1 MYLKSLVLKGFKSF
15 ADRSVLALEP
25 GIIAVVGPNGSG
37 KSNISDAVLWV
48 LGERNAKH
56 LRGQAMEDVIFAG
69 SSARKSVGIAEVD
82 LVLDNSD
89 GTLPVDFDEVAV
101 TRRMYRSG
109 ESEYLINGV
118 VARRMDVLDIL
129 HDSGLGTGTHSIIS
143 QGSLDS
149 ILQSKPEDRRALIE
163 EAAGVL
169 KHKQR
174 KAKSER
180 KLAAMDA
187 HLARVKDV
195 AAEVERQLGPLERK
209 AKRARTYQ
217 GLADEL
223 ADLSLSLAVDD
234 LRTLRRGWDDA
245 LARERALEAELEEK
259 RAAIAQAEA
268 AAEEL
273 QEKIRRESVDAGE
286 LARRHR
292 RASSAVERFDGATLL
307 LHEKR
312 RAAQSYEAEL
322 RVTLEANAAK
332 RAQAEADRAQAVEQ
346 LAEVQ
351 RDREQA
357 DANVARLAYE
367 QSENAQKRRL
377 LEREA
382 EELERAKRDGERAQE
397 QARRELAETQEALT
411 SGLAHVKLIEGHGK
425 ELELQLERAK
435 GEAVSLAEAATQ
447 AGQALEALVEAEG
460 AARARVG
467 EALGARETARGAL
480 DEARDAASLLASE
493 IKGLEEVERASAAV
507 CPARAWLMDHAVD
520 LDVNLA
526 PIAHV
531 VRASAGFEAL
541 VERLLGAD
549 VSALLVDDA
558 ARANAVAAALAAR
571 DEQGEVVLVPRA
583 GEARRACPAREAA
596 AAGLGRALVDE
607 LAYADEDAAAVEA
620 LLGDVA
626 VCDDVD
632 AAFAVAAALAARD
645 EQGEVVLVPRA
656 GEARRA
662 CPAREAAAA
671 GLGRALVDE
680 LAYADEDAAAVEA
693 LLGDVAV
700 CDDVDAAFAA
710 HARGAE
716 GVRFVTRGGC
726 VVWPNGKVTLGAA
739 AVDDEEGVLARAR
752 RLEELRAQLRAAES
766 ERASAEE
773 RAAAA
778 EEALRAAQGES
789 LRLSQELAEL
799 RGKTD
804 SARAEARR
812 AEEKLA
818 AVRREFEDIERQ
830 RGEAERTV
838 AQARP
843 SVEALGQKLAA
854 LKQELESAAARYEEA
869 QEAVVPLR
877 KEAARLRD
885 ALSEAKLKAA
895 TLSERQT
902 YTSRVVDARTR
913 DLEAVASSDAEAR
926 ESLVK
931 KQVAQR
937 RIEPLLALF
946 EELVASARRWT
957 RDLEEAA
964 TAAQDSSTGLH
975 NAVNEARARARAAHD
990 AFDDANARLSAA
1002 RVDKGRLE
1010 VQVDAAVNAIVHDC
1024 KVPLDRALET
1034 PELEDRG
1041 ATEDAAFKL
1050 RRRIA
1055 NMGTINPDAAE
1066 EYEQLKTRYDYLA
1079 AQLSDLDGAR
1089 RSLAKIVRVI
1099 DARMKDDFVR
1109 TFDAVNKNFSEI
1121 FAVLF
1126 PGGSAELTLVD
1137 PDDLENTGVEVT
1149 AQPRGKRITKMMLM
1163 SGGEKSL
1170 TALALLFAVYR
1181 IRTTPFYILDEV
1193 EAALDDSN
1201 LRRLT
1206 MYLDTLRDTTQLIMI
1221 THQRRTM
1228 EMADMLF
1235 GVSMQADGVTKVVS
1249 QKLENALRHAE

>member
-312 RAAQSYEAEL
+312 RAAQSYKAEL

-507 CPARAWLMDHAVD
+507 GPARAWLMDHAVD

-558 ARANAVAAALAAR
+558 ARAN
-571 DEQGEVVLVPRA
+571 
-583 GEARRACPAREAA
+583 
-596 AAGLGRALVDE
+596 
-607 LAYADEDAAAVEA
+607 
-620 LLGDVA
+620 
-626 VCDDVD
+626 
-632 AAFAVAAALAARD
+632 AVAAALAARD

>member
-15 ADRSVLALEP
+15 ADRSSLALEP
-25 GIIAVVGPNGSG
+25 GITAVVGPNGSG

-69 SSARKSVGIAEVD
+69 SSARKPVGIAEVD

-89 GTLPVDFDEVAV
+89 GTLPVDYDEVAI

-109 ESEYLINGV
+109 ESEYLINGT

-187 HLARVKDV
+187 HLARVRDV
-195 AAEVERQLGPLERK
+195 ASEVERQLGPLERK
-209 AKRARTYQ
+209 AKRARAYQ
-217 GLADEL
+217 GLAAEL
-223 ADLSLSLAVDD
+223 AEHSLALAVDD
-234 LRTLRRGWDDA
+234 LRTLRRGWDEA
-245 LARERALEAELEEK
+245 SSREQALEAELEQR

-268 AAEEL
+268 RAEEL
-273 QEKIRRESVDAGE
+273 QEKIRRESMDAGE

-312 RAAQSYEAEL
+312 RSVQGYEAEL
-322 RVTLEANAAK
+322 RVTLESNKAK

-346 LAEVQ
+346 LEEAL
-351 RDREQA
+351 RAHGQA
-357 DANVARLAYE
+357 DASVERLASE
-367 QSENAQKRRL
+367 QAANAERRRA
-377 LEREA
+377 LEHEV
-382 EELERAKRDGERAQE
+382 EELERAKRSGERAQE
-397 QARRELAETQEALT
+397 QARRELAETQEALA

-425 ELELQLERAK
+425 ELELQLERAQS
-435 GEAVSLAEAATQ
+435 EAASQAEATAS
-447 AGQALEALVEAEG
+447 AEHALAALVETEA
-460 AARARVG
+460 AARVQVG
-467 EALGARETARGAL
+467 EALSAREAARAAL

-493 IKGLEEVERASAAV
+493 IKGLEEMERASVASG
-507 CPARAWLMDHAVD
+507 PARAWLLDHAGEAALD
-520 LDVNLA
+520 LEPLSRA
-526 PIAHV
+526 
-531 VRASAGFEAL
+531 VRAPEGSEAL
-541 VERLLGAD
+541 VERLLGSD
-549 VSALLVDDA
+549 VMALLVEDA
-558 ARANAVAAALAAR
+558 DRAKQAASALSSCDR
-571 DEQGEVVLVPRA
+571 DGEVVLV
-583 GEARRACPAREAA
+583 ARDGRGLKELAARLAA
-596 AAGLGRALVDE
+596 AQGAGKALVDE
-607 LAYADEDAAAVEA
+607 LAYPPEAARAVEA
-620 LLGDVA
+620 LLGDVV
-626 VCDDVD
+626 VC
-632 AAFAVAAALAARD
+632 AGID
-645 EQGEVVLVPRA
+645 E
-656 GEARRA
+656 
-662 CPAREAAAA
+662 
-671 GLGRALVDE
+671 
-680 LAYADEDAAAVEA
+680 
-693 LLGDVAV
+693 
-700 CDDVDAAFAA
+700 AFAA
-710 HARGAE
+710 HARDEHGA
-716 GVRFVTRGGC
+716 RFATRDGC
-726 VVWPNGKVTLGAA
+726 VVWPSGKVSMGAA
-739 AVDDEEGVLARAR
+739 SADDEEGVLARAR
-752 RLEELRAQLRAAES
+752 RLEELRARFSAAEA
-766 ERASAEE
+766 ERSAAEA
-773 RAAAA
+773 RAGAA
-778 EEALRAAQGES
+778 EEALREAQSAS

-799 RGKTD
+799 RGKTESSRND
-804 SARAEARR
+804 SRR
-812 AEEKLA
+812 LEEKLA
-818 AVRREFEDIERQ
+818 AVRREFADIERQ
-830 RGEAERTV
+830 RAEAERTV
-838 AQARP
+838 ADARP
-843 SVEALGQKLAA
+843 SAEALEQRLAS
-854 LKQELESAAARYEEA
+854 LKRELDEGAERLAEV
-869 QEAVVPLR
+869 QDAVVPLR

-895 TLSERQT
+895 TLVERET
-902 YTSRVVDARTR
+902 YTKRVVDARER
-913 DLEAVASSDAEAR
+913 DLQTLARSDEEAR
-926 ESLVK
+926 EALARK
-931 KQVAQR
+931 VAAQE
-937 RIEPLLALF
+937 RIEPLLAVF

-957 RDLEEAA
+957 RDLEEEAA
-964 TAAQDSSTGLH
+964 AAQDSSTGLH
-975 NAVNEARARARAAHD
+975 AAVNEARAAARAAHD

-1024 KVPLDRALET
+1024 NTPLDRALAL

-1041 ATEDAAFKL
+1041 AAEDAAFKL

-1066 EYEQLKTRYDYLA
+1066 EYEQIKERYDYLA
-1079 AQLSDLDGAR
+1079 AQLADLDGAR
-1089 RSLAKIVRVI
+1089 RSLSKIVHVI

-1109 TFDAVNKNFSEI
+1109 TFEAVDANFREI

-1126 PGGSAELTLVD
+1126 PGGSAELSLVD

-1201 LRRLT
+1201 LRRLVS
-1206 MYLDTLRDTTQLIMI
+1206 YLEGLRDTTQLIMI

-1228 EMADMLF
+1228 EMADVLF

-1249 QKLENALRHAE
+1249 QKLEHALRHAE

>member
-25 GIIAVVGPNGSG
+25 GITAVVGPNGSG

-89 GTLPVDFDEVAV
+89 GTLPVDFDEVAI

-187 HLARVKDV
+187 HLSRVKDV

-223 ADLSLSLAVDD
+223 ADLNLGLAVDD
-234 LRTLRRGWDDA
+234 LRTLRRGWNDA
-245 LARERALEAELEEK
+245 VSREQALEAELEQK

-286 LARRHR
+286 LARQHR

-322 RVTLEANAAK
+322 RVTLESNKAK
-332 RAQAEADRAQAVEQ
+332 RTQAEADRAQAAAQ

-351 RDREQA
+351 HDREQA
-357 DANVARLAYE
+357 DAAVARLAQE
-367 QSENAQKRRL
+367 QAENAQQRRA
-377 LEREA
+377 LEREV
-382 EELERAKRDGERAQE
+382 EELERAKRTGERAQE

-425 ELELQLERAK
+425 ELELQLERAQA
-435 GEAVSLAEAATQ
+435 EAVALADAAAQ
-447 AGQALEALVEAEG
+447 AGTALDALVEAEG

-467 EALGARETARGAL
+467 EALGARETARGEL
-480 DEARDAASLLASE
+480 DEARDAASLVASE
-493 IKGLEEVERASAAV
+493 IKGLEEVERASAAAG
-507 CPARAWLMDHAVD
+507 PARAWLLDNAADLGVRLDPLAHA
-520 LDVNLA
+520 
-526 PIAHV
+526 
-531 VRASAGFEAL
+531 VRASEGFEAL
-541 VERLLGAD
+541 VEHLLSSD

-558 ARANAVAAALAAR
+558 TRANAAAAALVAQ
-571 DEQGEVVLVPRA
+571 DERGEVVLVPRT
-583 GEARRACPAREAA
+583 GESARSAAAREAA

-607 LAYADEDAAAVEA
+607 LTYAAEDADAVEA
-620 LLGDVA
+620 LLGDVV
-626 VCDDVD
+626 VC
-632 AAFAVAAALAARD
+632 
-645 EQGEVVLVPRA
+645 
-656 GEARRA
+656 
-662 CPAREAAAA
+662 
-671 GLGRALVDE
+671 
-680 LAYADEDAAAVEA
+680 AD
-693 LLGDVAV
+693 L
-700 CDDVDAAFAA
+700 DAAFAA
-710 HARGAE
+710 HARRAQ
-716 GVRFVTRGGC
+716 GVRYVTSDGC
-726 VVWPNGKVTLGAA
+726 IVWPNGKVTVGAA
-739 AVDDEEGVLARAR
+739 AADSDEGVLARAR
-752 RLEELRAQLRAAES
+752 RLEELRGRLRAAE
-766 ERASAEE
+766 EARAAAEE

-778 EEALRAAQGES
+778 EAALRTAQGES

-812 AEEKLA
+812 GEEKLA

-838 AQARP
+838 AEARP
-843 SVEALGQKLAA
+843 SVEALEQKLAA
-854 LKQELESAAARYEEA
+854 LKQELEQGAARLEEA
-869 QEAVVPLR
+869 QDTVVPLR

-913 DLEAVASSDAEAR
+913 DLEAVAKSDAEAR
-926 ESLVK
+926 ETLLRK
-931 KQVAQR
+931 TVAQK

-946 EELVASARRWT
+946 EELVASARKWT

-975 NAVNEARARARAAHD
+975 NAVNEARAVARAAHD

-1010 VQVDAAVNAIVHDC
+1010 VQVDAAVNVIVHDC
-1024 KVPLDRALET
+1024 NVPLDRALEL

-1041 ATEDAAFKL
+1041 ACEDAAFKL

-1066 EYEQLKTRYDYLA
+1066 EYEQLKERYDYLA
-1079 AQLSDLDGAR
+1079 AQLADLDSAR
-1089 RSLAKIVRVI
+1089 RSLTKIVRVI
-1099 DARMKDDFVR
+1099 DARMKDDFIR
-1109 TFDAVNKNFSEI
+1109 TYEAVDANFREI

-1126 PGGSAELTLVD
+1126 PGGSAELALSD

-1149 AQPRGKRITKMMLM
+1149 AQPKGKRITKMMLM

-1206 MYLDTLRDTTQLIMI
+1206 MYLESLRDSTQLIMI

-1228 EMADMLF
+1228 EMADVLF

-1249 QKLENALRHAE
+1249 QKLDRALQYAE

>member
-312 RAAQSYEAEL
+312 RAVQSYEAEL

-357 DANVARLAYE
+357 DANVARLASE

-507 CPARAWLMDHAVD
+507 GPARAWLMDHAVD

-531 VRASAGFEAL
+531 VRASGGFEAL

-558 ARANAVAAALAAR
+558 ARAN
-571 DEQGEVVLVPRA
+571 
-583 GEARRACPAREAA
+583 
-596 AAGLGRALVDE
+596 
-607 LAYADEDAAAVEA
+607 
-620 LLGDVA
+620 
-626 VCDDVD
+626 
-632 AAFAVAAALAARD
+632 AVAAALAARD

-1089 RSLAKIVRVI
+1089 RSLAKIVSVI